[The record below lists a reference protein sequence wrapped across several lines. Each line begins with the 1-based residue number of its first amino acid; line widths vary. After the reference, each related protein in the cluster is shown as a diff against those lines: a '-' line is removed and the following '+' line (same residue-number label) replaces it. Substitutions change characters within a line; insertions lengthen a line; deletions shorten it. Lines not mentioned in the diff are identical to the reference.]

1 MLTNSIIDSLVMA
14 ANEDEMFLPAQFP
27 SDLLSKPSTAG
38 CHKNHVRSLCP
49 DRLHG
54 GKDRFR
60 FHYHSRTTAVRW
72 LIGYMMFVG
81 RPFPYIQAPNLNQQI
96 FLSFLQNT
104 IGEGPCAQLRKE
116 RKDVKRGHACF
127 SFLVS
132 RFSAATGNP
141 RTDGSAAQIHKF
153 FASISGRQVARPTVL
168 IVLVLELVLV
178 LDFS

>member
-1 MLTNSIIDSLVMA
+1 MESSSSTRCSTNSMIDSLVVA

-49 DRLHG
+49 DRFHG

-72 LIGYMMFVG
+72 FIGHMMFVG
-81 RPFPYIQAPNLNQQI
+81 RPVPDIQAPNLNQEI
-96 FLSFLQNT
+96 FLSLLQNA

-132 RFSAATGNP
+132 RFSAATGEP
-141 RTDGSAAQIHKF
+141 SDGWLRCANTQESRNQ
-153 FASISGRQVARPTVL
+153 
-168 IVLVLELVLV
+168 
-178 LDFS
+178 

>member
-1 MLTNSIIDSLVMA
+1 MLTNPVIDSLVMA

-81 RPFPYIQAPNLNQQI
+81 RPVPYIQAPNLNQQI
-96 FLSFLQNT
+96 FLSLLQNT
-104 IGEGPCAQLRKE
+104 IGESPRAQLRKE

-132 RFSAATGNP
+132 ISRQRRENP
-141 RTDGSAAQIHKF
+141 RTDGSAAQIS
-153 FASISGRQVARPTVL
+153 AYGDTLQDTLQRVRRSTSR
-168 IVLVLELVLV
+168 
-178 LDFS
+178 